1 MSRQIYNRES
11 LNELIIYIN
20 ELPDD
25 YETVTIKYVG
35 EKGAE
40 SIGDIKINSISNPR
54 IEKTIG
60 HSHYG
65 NNIGYIQI
73 DVKKTKKNFNSNS
86 FLKGLYIKDSDEYI
100 NEYGIINGITGITGN
115 VPIFEYVSAKTVP
128 IQSAKT
134 VPMQSV
140 SSECKIIKDKIKKLK
155 EELEETHCDTTG
167 GKSKKLRRKSKKSM
181 KKKNTKSKRKRSK
194 YL

>member
-1 MSRQIYNRES
+1 M
-11 LNELIIYIN
+11 NELIIYIN

-73 DVKKTKKNFNSNS
+73 DVKKTKQFYNNRIY
-86 FLKGLYIKDSDEYI
+86 KGLHIKDSDEYI
-100 NEYGIINGITGITGN
+100 NEIGVINGITVIDAN
-115 VPIFEYVSAKTVP
+115 DPIFEYVSAKIVP
-128 IQSAKT
+128 I
-134 VPMQSV
+134 QSV

-194 YL
+194 